1 MPCTANQAIALWLQ
15 STLLAGRVSELGALE
30 RNVQNKTANAALERN
45 STSALLVHC
54 TKKVNDHLIFPR
66 PLGVCPSAFAIACSD
81 IILTTSVRYAAICL
95 FYRACSIATITG
107 SPPLYRL
114 FTITREKGVMATV
127 HDHDGRRVR
136 TMIFFQVLAPD
147 AHRTRSNRRWN
158 MFGARRW
165 NRRTLTNPATETQGT
180 GPGTSH
186 QLCQHPVQVAVKPL

>member
-1 MPCTANQAIALWLQ
+1 MPGELGNKVNETEMMPNRALHSEPGHRAVVAIHAPCGPGRCAWVAGEKCPKQDGQTAN
-15 STLLAGRVSELGALE
+15 TALE
-30 RNVQNKTANAALERN
+30 RNP
-45 STSALLVHC
+45 TSALLVHC

-107 SPPLYRL
+107 SPPFYRL

-127 HDHDGRRVR
+127 HDHDGKRVR

-147 AHRTRSNRRWN
+147 SHRTRCNRRWN
-158 MFGARRW
+158 MFGTIHKRYAHCSS
-165 NRRTLTNPATETQGT
+165 PAIRMT
-180 GPGTSH
+180 G
-186 QLCQHPVQVAVKPL
+186 